1 MSTFG
6 FRGEA
11 LASITHVAKVH
22 ITSKTAGAPCA
33 YRAHYLDGKMVHPP
47 GAATSACGANPQPK
61 PCAGVV
67 GTTIVAEDLFYNM
80 PTRAQAFKSPSEQH
94 AKVLEVV
101 TRYAIHNGDRGVG
114 FTVKRHGEAAA
125 DFDTPSHAPSSSSSS
140 SRAASPVDGV
150 VAPGGTLAAIRV
162 AYGAAVAREL
172 LPFTCAGGRS
182 LDASVSSEGTDASST
197 AGCEEITEAP
207 PDYAFTAKGYV
218 TNANYSAK
226 KPAFIVFI
234 NDRLVD
240 ANAVKRAVE
249 IVYKDLLPTHSHPFV
264 YLSLKLPPKCVDVNV
279 HPTKKEVHFLHEDR
293 LLGALHG
300 ALSACL
306 RDANAS
312 RSFVVASL
320 QPSLADPGGGN
331 LLAQQGARAS
341 KVRKTSDAS
350 AAVSD
355 RTGDTKRNE
364 GDESDDGDEEGA
376 IDKGKAT
383 SKKATTPI
391 DIASFAANPGGS
403 DSSSSSSSSRV
414 AVDLRNDKA
423 KRVHRA
429 DNKLVRSDARSQ
441 SLEAFLL
448 PSSSSRGTS
457 SSELKRARSDDSATN
472 EIEDA
477 PEGTA
482 TATTDDPDANASDNT
497 NSCDVHLAGSAEPG
511 AFAARCNCRNPAA
524 VRAARGGAVGAA
536 GASVSSPPS
545 PGTRRVRPLVETT
558 CTYESVKTLIAQVRP
573 LATPFRFKEALL
585 GHLYPFTLPVF
596 TQSFKQ
602 NILLLPLL
610 SICLSPLLG
619 QVRCRQELEW
629 LAATARLCRS
639 R

>member
-1 MSTFG
+1 MLRPTSLPSVAKNPCLFKGLLIHAPPLPLSRTILNLKDNGHGIRSSELGIVCERFTTSKLRHFEDLKEMNTFG

-47 GAATSACGANPQPK
+47 GSATSASGANPQPK

-101 TRYAIHNGDRGVG
+101 TRYAIHNGDKGVG

-125 DFDTPSHAPSSSSSS
+125 DFHTPSQAPSLSSSSSG
-140 SRAASPVDGV
+140 AAPVDGV
-150 VAPGGTLAAIRV
+150 LAPGGTLAAIRV

-172 LPFTCAGGRS
+172 LPFTCGGGRS
-182 LDASVSSEGTDASST
+182 LDASNRAEGQDGPATSDASGEN
-197 AGCEEITEAP
+197 AEAP
-207 PDYAFTAKGYV
+207 PDYGFTAKGYV

-234 NDRLVD
+234 NDRLVE

-300 ALSACL
+300 ALAACL

-320 QPSLADPGGGN
+320 QPSLADPAGGN

-341 KVRKTSDAS
+341 KVRKTSDA
-350 AAVSD
+350 AAVVAES
-355 RTGDTKRNE
+355 K
-364 GDESDDGDEEGA
+364 DEDDDEEEA
-376 IDKGKAT
+376 AKGKMT
-383 SKKATTPI
+383 SKKPVTPI
-391 DIASFAANPGGS
+391 DIATFAAASGGS
-403 DSSSSSSSSRV
+403 ASSSSSSRV

-441 SLEAFLL
+441 SLEAFLV
-448 PSSSSRGTS
+448 PSSSSRGSTS
-457 SSELKRARSDDSATN
+457 AELKRARSDDSASKEADDAN
-472 EIEDA
+472 EE
-477 PEGTA
+477 TA
-482 TATTDDPDANASDNT
+482 ITTVDDPGASANASDET
-497 NSCDVHLAGSAEPG
+497 NSCEVHLAGSAVPG
-511 AFAARCNCRNPAA
+511 AFAARCSCRNPAA
-524 VRAARGGAVGAA
+524 IRAARGGAPGGGAA
-536 GASVSSPPS
+536 SAPELASSPPS

-558 CTYESVKTLIAQVRP
+558 CTYESVKNLIAQV
-573 LATPFRFKEALL
+573 
-585 GHLYPFTLPVF
+585 
-596 TQSFKQ
+596 
-602 NILLLPLL
+602 
-610 SICLSPLLG
+610 
-619 QVRCRQELEW
+619 
-629 LAATARLCRS
+629 
-639 R
+639 